1 MVFGF
6 TQSPFV
12 LIGTLKI
19 HFENYRHGFEETV
32 NKTEK
37 DMEVDDL
44 LTEGNALDEVRNV
57 KEESVNLFQKGVF
70 ILRKWH
76 CNTSALES
84 NNDEQSELTYAK

>member
-70 ILRKWH
+70 ILHKWH
-76 CNTSALES
+76 CNTSAFES